1 MKRILIMLGLVSAL
15 SGCVVTDAYYMPPPR
30 PIYVQPAPVYM
41 QPRPVYIAPPPRCF
55 TRSVWDP
62 YYRVNRVERFCR

>member
-1 MKRILIMLGLVSAL
+1 MKRILIALGLVSAL
-15 SGCVVTDAYYMPPPR
+15 SGCVVTDPYYTPR
-30 PIYVQPAPVYM
+30 PRPVYVQPAPVYM

-62 YYRVNRVERFCR
+62 YYRVNRVERVCR